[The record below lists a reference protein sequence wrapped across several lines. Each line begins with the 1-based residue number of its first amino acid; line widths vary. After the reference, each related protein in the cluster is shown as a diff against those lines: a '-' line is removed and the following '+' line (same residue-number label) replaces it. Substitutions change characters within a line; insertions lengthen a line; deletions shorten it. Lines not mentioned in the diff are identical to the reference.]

1 MLSALQFVLI
11 GPRTI
16 LSKIAS
22 TSSLADACQKTINI
36 CCCEVQRESDP
47 PGQYP
52 RLKQQGHHEAL
63 TQLGGTYGEVGCM
76 IEDML
81 IGVLNCLTV
90 RTSRFQ
96 SPLAS
101 CSCLAI
107 SASGVILGNKKIYRQ
122 LRSASQSSRQ
132 PGEVGVGQQHLSVV
146 TTLSCCSLTP
156 KPHPA
161 ETRAGAGHFNACSR
175 AECNAPAR
183 KPYSGNHDTTRQGQT
198 KGIGEVGRCPASQ
211 DRHGKPFR
219 SHAERPQ
226 HQQTNT
232 PNTTDWLHRAARKP
246 TRRSPQN
253 QPPH

>member
-1 MLSALQFVLI
+1 VTMYMLSALQFVLI
-11 GPRTI
+11 GPRTT

-101 CSCLAI
+101 CSYNKCRSQRCHLLW
-107 SASGVILGNKKIYRQ
+107 SKGTWRGVTFTNDVSRNQ
-122 LRSASQSSRQ
+122 RSVR
-132 PGEVGVGQQHLSVV
+132 
-146 TTLSCCSLTP
+146 
-156 KPHPA
+156 
-161 ETRAGAGHFNACSR
+161 
-175 AECNAPAR
+175 
-183 KPYSGNHDTTRQGQT
+183 
-198 KGIGEVGRCPASQ
+198 
-211 DRHGKPFR
+211 
-219 SHAERPQ
+219 
-226 HQQTNT
+226 
-232 PNTTDWLHRAARKP
+232 
-246 TRRSPQN
+246 
-253 QPPH
+253 